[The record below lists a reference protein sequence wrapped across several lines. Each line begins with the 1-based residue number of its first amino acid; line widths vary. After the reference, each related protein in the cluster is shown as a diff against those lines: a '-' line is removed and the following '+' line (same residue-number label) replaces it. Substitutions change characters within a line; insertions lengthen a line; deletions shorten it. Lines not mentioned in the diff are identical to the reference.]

1 MWYAFYVAWARTDG
15 NDRLSWAARPLC
27 PLDLV
32 VRSPRNAESFKD
44 WGFGFMSS
52 VIDRSSSRIK
62 PEKIEQAVIRFA
74 GDSGD
79 GMQITGSQF
88 TNTVALYGND
98 IATFPDFPAEI
109 RAPAGTL
116 PGVSGY
122 QLHFASSD
130 VYTPGDAV
138 DVLIAMNPAAL
149 KVNIADLKPNGI
161 LIVNSDSFGENDLRK
176 AQLTANPLEDHSLD
190 KYRLFSVELER
201 LTRVSLEHLGL
212 DAKSMDRCKNFFAL
226 GMCYWLYNRS
236 TESTVRWIED
246 KFKNKPLLVEAN
258 KLAMKAGYSYCEATE
273 AFQISYEIP
282 PAQLAP
288 GSYRNMSGNQA
299 LALGFVT
306 ASQKSGLRLFQGS
319 YPITPASDILHE
331 LAQYKDFGV
340 MTFQAEDEIAAV
352 TSTIGAAY
360 AGALGLTTT
369 SGPGMALKTEA
380 IGLAIAVEIPLVICD
395 IQRGGPS
402 TGLPTKTEQADLLQ
416 ALFGRNSEAP
426 VPVIAPA
433 TPSDCFWA
441 AIEASRIAVKYMVPV
456 ILLSDGYLANG
467 AEPWRI
473 PDLAEI
479 PEIPVQFATEPNSPG
494 GYLPYK
500 RNPDTLARPW
510 AVPGTPGLEHRIGG
524 LEKQDVTGNINYEPL
539 NHENMVRIRAAKV
552 AAIAQDIPEA
562 VPSGDPKGD
571 LLIIAWG
578 STHGA
583 ITAAVNAQRAEGRK
597 IGHVHLRHL
606 NPLPSNLGDVIK
618 RYKHVLV
625 PELNMGQLLWIL
637 RAKFLVDAVGL
648 NKIQGRPFKQAELEQ
663 KIEEML
669 GVD

>member
-1 MWYAFYVAWARTDG
+1 
-15 NDRLSWAARPLC
+15 
-27 PLDLV
+27 
-32 VRSPRNAESFKD
+32 
-44 WGFGFMSS
+44 MSTTVTEVPHRKRE
-52 VIDRSSSRIK
+52 VIDK
-62 PEKIEQAVIRFA
+62 ACIRFC

-88 TNTVALYGND
+88 TNTAALYGND
-98 IATFPDFPAEI
+98 LATFPDFPAEI

-116 PGVSGY
+116 PGVSGF
-122 QLHFASSD
+122 QVHFSSSD

-138 DVLIAMNPAAL
+138 DVLVAMNPAAL
-149 KVNIADLKPNGI
+149 KMNLTDLKTNGI
-161 LIVNSDSFGENDLRK
+161 LIVNLDSFKETDLGK
-176 AQLTANPLEDHSLD
+176 AQIVQNPLEDHSLD
-190 KYRLFSVELER
+190 GYRLFAVELTK
-201 LTRVSLEHLGL
+201 LTRASLKELGL

-236 TESTVRWIED
+236 MEPTLRYLDD
-246 KFKNKPLLVEAN
+246 KFKNKPQLVSAN
-258 KLAMKAGYSYCEATE
+258 KLAMQAGYSFCEATE

-282 PAQLAP
+282 PAKLSP
-288 GSYRNMSGNQA
+288 GTYRNISGNAA
-299 LALGFVT
+299 LALGFVA
-306 ASQKSGLRLFQGS
+306 ASQQAGIPLFLGS

-331 LAQYKDFGV
+331 LSQYKDFGV
-340 MTFQAEDEIAAV
+340 ITFQAEDEIAAI
-352 TSTIGAAY
+352 TSAIGAAY
-360 AGALGLTTT
+360 AGALAITTT

-380 IGLAIAVEIPLVICD
+380 MGLAVAVEIPLIVCD

-426 VPVIAPA
+426 IPIVAAA

-441 AIEASRIAVKYMVPV
+441 ALEACRIAVKYMVPV

-473 PDLAEI
+473 PDAADI
-479 PEIPVQFATEPNSPG
+479 PAFPVHFATEPNSANG

-500 RNPDTLARPW
+500 RDPQTLARPW

-524 LEKQDVTGNINYEPL
+524 LEKQDVSGNINYEPL
-539 NHENMVRIRAAKV
+539 NHEKMVRIRAAKV
-552 AAIAQDIPEA
+552 EAVAQDIPDIEPA
-562 VPSGDPKGD
+562 GDPAGD

-583 ITAAVNAQRAEGRK
+583 ITAAVKAQRAEGRK

-618 RYKHVLV
+618 RYKQVLV
-625 PELNMGQLLWIL
+625 PELNMGELLWLL
-637 RAKFLVDAVGL
+637 RAKYLVDAVGL
-648 NKIQGRPFKQAELEQ
+648 NKIQGRPFKQNELEQ
-663 KIEEML
+663 KIEEIL
-669 GVD
+669 GI

>member
-1 MWYAFYVAWARTDG
+1 MATTTDI
-15 NDRLSWAARPLC
+15 PL
-27 PLDLV
+27 PKHK
-32 VRSPRNAESFKD
+32 RE
-44 WGFGFMSS
+44 
-52 VIDRSSSRIK
+52 VIDR
-62 PEKIEQAVIRFA
+62 AVIRFA

-79 GMQITGSQF
+79 GMQVTGSQF

-122 QLHFASSD
+122 QLHFSSNEI
-130 VYTPGDAV
+130 YTPGDAV

-149 KVNIADLKPNGI
+149 KMNLADLKANGI
-161 LIVNSDSFGENDLRK
+161 LIVNSDAFAETDLRK
-176 AQLTANPLEDHSLD
+176 AQLTVNPLEDHSLD

-201 LTRVSLEHLGL
+201 LTKLALDHLGL
-212 DAKSMDRCKNFFAL
+212 DAKSVSRCKNFFAL

-236 TESTVRWIED
+236 MEGTVRYIEE
-246 KFKNKPLLVEAN
+246 KFAKKPLLVEAN

-282 PAQLAP
+282 PAQLEP
-288 GSYRNMSGNQA
+288 GLYRNMSGNQA
-299 LALGFVT
+299 LALGFIT
-306 ASQKSGLRLFQGS
+306 ASQKSGLKLFQGS

-331 LAQYKDFGV
+331 LSQYKDFGV
-340 MTFQAEDEIAAV
+340 ITFQAEDEIAAI
-352 TSTIGAAY
+352 TSAIGAAY
-360 AGALGLTTT
+360 AGALAITTT

-380 IGLAIAVEIPLVICD
+380 MGLAVAVEIPLVVCD

-426 VPVIAPA
+426 IPVIAPA

-441 AIEASRIAVKYMVPV
+441 AVEASRIAVKYMVPV
-456 ILLSDGYLANG
+456 IILSDGYLANG
-467 AEPWRI
+467 AEPWKI
-473 PDLAEI
+473 PDLDAI
-479 PEIPVQFATEPNSPG
+479 PDFKVKFASDPVDFK
-494 GYLPYK
+494 PYR

-552 AAIAQDIPEA
+552 EAVAQEIPEA
-562 VPSGDPKGD
+562 APAGDPDGD
-571 LLIIAWG
+571 LLIVAWG

-583 ITAAVNAQRAEGRK
+583 ITAAVKSQRELGHR

-606 NPLPSNLGDVIK
+606 NPLPSNLGDVLK
-618 RYKHVLV
+618 RYKQVLV
-625 PELNMGQLLWIL
+625 PELNMGQLLWLL
-637 RAKFLVDAVGL
+637 RAKFLVNAIGL
-648 NKIQGRPFKQAELEQ
+648 NKIQGRPFKQSELEQ
-663 KIEEML
+663 KIAEL
-669 GVD
+669 VS

>member
-1 MWYAFYVAWARTDG
+1 MATTTDI
-15 NDRLSWAARPLC
+15 PL
-27 PLDLV
+27 PKTK
-32 VRSPRNAESFKD
+32 RE
-44 WGFGFMSS
+44 
-52 VIDRSSSRIK
+52 VIDR
-62 PEKIEQAVIRFA
+62 AVIRFA

-79 GMQITGSQF
+79 GMQVTGSQF

-122 QLHFASSD
+122 QLHFSSNEIF
-130 VYTPGDAV
+130 TPGDAV

-149 KVNIADLKPNGI
+149 KTNIADLKANGI
-161 LIVNSDSFGENDLRK
+161 LIVNSDAFAETDLRK
-176 AQLTANPLEDHSLD
+176 AQMTSNPLEDHSLD

-201 LTRVSLEHLGL
+201 LTKTALEHLGM
-212 DAKSMDRCKNFFAL
+212 DAKSISRCKNFFAL

-236 TESTVRWIED
+236 MDSTVRWIEA
-246 KFKNKPLLVEAN
+246 KFSKKPLLVEAN
-258 KLAMKAGYSYCEATE
+258 KLAMKAGYAYCEATE

-282 PAQLAP
+282 PAKLEP
-288 GSYRNMSGNQA
+288 GLYRNLSGNQA
-299 LALGFVT
+299 LALGFVA

-331 LAQYKDFGV
+331 LSQYKDFGV
-340 MTFQAEDEIAAV
+340 ITFQAEDEIAAI
-352 TSTIGAAY
+352 TSAIGAAY
-360 AGALGLTTT
+360 GGALAVTTT

-380 IGLAIAVEIPLVICD
+380 MGLAVAVEIPLVVCD

-426 VPVIAPA
+426 IPIIAAA

-441 AIEASRIAVKYMVPV
+441 AMEASRIAVKYMVPV

-473 PDLAEI
+473 PELSELPD
-479 PEIPVQFATEPNSPG
+479 IPVKFETNSVDFK
-494 GYLPYK
+494 PY
-500 RNPDTLARPW
+500 RRDPQTLSRPW
-510 AVPGTPGLEHRIGG
+510 AIPGTPGLEHRIGG

-539 NHENMVRIRAAKV
+539 NHEKMVRLRAAKV
-552 AAIAQDIPEA
+552 EAIAQDIPLAE
-562 VPSGDPKGD
+562 PEGDPDGD
-571 LLIIAWG
+571 LLIVAWG

-583 ITAAVNAQRAEGRK
+583 ITAAVKAQRQKLAGRK
-597 IGHVHLRHL
+597 RIGHLHLRHL
-606 NPLPSNLGDVIK
+606 NPLPSNVGDILK
-618 RYKHVLV
+618 RYKKVLV
-625 PELNMGQLLWIL
+625 PELNMGQLSWVL
-637 RAKFLVDAVGL
+637 RAKFLVNAIGL
-648 NKIQGRPFKQAELEQ
+648 NKIQGRPFKQSELEQ
-663 KIEEML
+663 KIEEIL
-669 GVD
+669 GV